1 MTTFEL
7 IEIFVCIIIIAVF
20 YKISAFEY
28 VTLQQCCFHI
38 TTTHAVVT
46 FHFHV
51 TVLLVFNTVAIACR
65 GHTSCISIT
74 LFCTSSLYRF
84 PSIHIHLHKI
94 EHRFVGG

>member
-74 LFCTSSLYRF
+74 LCHYSARLPCTGFLQFTYIF
-84 PSIHIHLHKI
+84 IK
-94 EHRFVGG
+94 